1 MSYYKSLNFFFI
13 LLIASSILTNAIP
26 ILSDS
31 DMEEQEILE
40 VNVPRLRGNSTNYGY
55 ETFSN
60 GTGTYT
66 ISTDGSIVQTSTFNS
81 YYNPE
86 PRFLIFQE
94 GGPPSNDLTM
104 RCNFNEGSG
113 TDVIIN
119 DGTLAGVINGTTN
132 AGWDSSLDES
142 FNYSHVFDETSQEHI
157 NFTDRDELSFD
168 KAGSAE
174 DKPFT
179 IEFWYSVT
187 WAFPIFKSIFA
198 KANYTSSVYE
208 WDFLLDDEG
217 YLNFNLYDGDG
228 TGATFETTTWSQYT
242 HDNEWTHV
250 AFSYFGNLKTNN
262 SAGRIYVNG
271 TYQTT
276 STISSGTQ
284 AAYGG
289 MNNTDS
295 DFSLGRISG
304 GYMDG
309 WFDEFRIWNK
319 SLTASEISW
328 LYNNAPL
335 LPYNA
340 SLDIKTKLI
349 ESSPYLYAENDSM
362 LWYGDDM
369 VDWINQ
375 TTPNNLTAHYDMETG
390 YGTTLYDV
398 ENNHDATFNG
408 DIQWNTTSVNA
419 LANGSIYFDGSD
431 DFVRI
436 PDHDDFTFT
445 NGTNYFDIPYSID
458 LWIYPH
464 SVSSYRTLIQKYES
478 DTSGW
483 EEWRLIIYDG
493 ELVFYC
499 IPDWDIG
506 EMIWVQTTQADLTAY
521 NWYHITATYDGSENK
536 NGLEVYVNGEVQ
548 PVTRWWQGMTGYI
561 GMKNGNTEVI
571 MGAHYLGG
579 QWVRE
584 FVGNMD
590 EVRIWRRELGA
601 SEIYTMYKSSPYFHV
616 DRESL
621 QINCTVTY
629 NGTAGL
635 SHINLTQSW
644 WGDTPE
650 YDLTGANFDEN
661 HNIIQN
667 PSFELPAGGSTDP
680 DHWTGLRQNTGQART
695 GSWHGK
701 VTLSPNNLLYQSID
715 YWPVSMV
722 KNVTLWAR
730 KDGAGEAIINTYI
743 TYSDATQSKFY
754 LNASTTSYEK
764 FTINQTDLEYTKI
777 ITELRFEYNTSYY
790 IGLIDDVAIYLQPMI
805 EVSLDLDISQYDTQ
819 TGTMC
824 VSVWSSN
831 PHTTNSTIEIDQDT
845 IGPVMRMTT
854 GIETSNNLYYNTTHY
869 HTDGYFSDNMG
880 ATADNFVI
888 NGTAYD
894 IGGSGLGIVNCTN
907 TWGETAP
914 SNSGTNTSWSFS
926 WPIDE
931 SWTEY
936 GQIQHI
942 DNPDFED
949 GNQDWTISG
958 GSISGTNERRSH
970 SGAYFLYLNAYSNA
984 YAYQNVND
992 IPVDDVEYLYFWLYC
1007 NWHSLETFDR
1017 YAVQLTVEYN
1027 DTTSTAWNFT
1037 AQGTDNYEQMIV
1049 DTADLSAGKFIS
1061 RIRFDDKLP
1070 NTMGHLIYIDDV
1082 YLYTAFD
1089 NITDSTSITAYDNV
1103 GNPQDDFNYSEDL
1116 LFYVKFDL
1124 FASGQGG
1131 GGVQSRTINDS
1142 SSYDWPIY
1150 TTWDSDSGFNASSFV
1165 PEAQHSMC
1173 WNQTPADWMQPS
1185 VSTKVGDPDRDA
1197 FGSST
1202 FTLGFWVN
1210 IARLETTSTPIGI
1223 FYRDQ
1228 GFWVDINSQN
1238 YAVGGVREVDFELY
1252 GVGTVRSAYF
1262 IPMNQW
1268 TFVVLRWN
1276 GSEGAIFFNG
1286 TKDVNTITGTYNP
1299 TAGDFSVVFGNRYAN
1314 VDYDYYLDD
1323 LFFYTTSL
1331 SDERIELMYHMMP
1344 FSPSGDN
1351 YDDTPFTDDYD
1362 RITFGFTNDETAPS
1376 SGASFDPMSAFYEVG
1391 DTDETYYNLTS
1402 DSFWFSNSFD
1412 SDTNITFEANVT
1424 DLGAG
1429 MRGVDYGTF
1438 GDDDPAEDQT
1448 TPYHGNYTINST
1460 DSGVYLTVI
1469 AYDNVGN
1476 SATETLYCYEDGTA
1490 LWVNITGETEN
1501 SIYLYAGYGNGTQG
1515 FYGSAMGATLQ
1526 AFNISGITY
1535 TNVTILNQTDFEGS
1549 FTWGTNWTRSGEE
1562 GRSTVEWEG
1571 TYAMRITNGTSP
1583 NYDDGWIEQTCWI
1596 YSDMIASLTFMLRDR
1611 ADCDA
1616 YIVFF
1621 YTDGSNTTQ
1630 YFDGSR
1636 DENTYEQH
1644 AISPLPAGKTIN
1656 KIRFGSNYTAP
1667 SANMVLID
1675 YIKLTLGGSGDNFN
1689 DNSTFGNNPTN
1700 GGTIDNWFFVY
1711 QIDENDNGNTTVAFV
1726 SYDNVGNNYSRNYL
1740 FYEDNVAPNIDHDPS
1755 NTNET
1760 SPYLYYPND
1769 NQTGYYSENMP
1780 PGTDPYE
1787 NYLNLSLLFDEGT
1800 GSDTY
1805 DSSDE
1810 SRTITE
1816 VTWDGD
1822 EWNATSYNGQANYS
1836 FNCYAPDVVWAAWD
1850 GETPDTHAW
1859 SVGGWFAL
1867 DPTYW
1872 DGLNNFWSF
1881 VDWTWYEDAFKFYK
1895 HANDQLFIYIRGTT
1909 TTGLWGTTTMP
1920 ATQAFYTAW
1929 NFYVVTWDGNIANDP
1944 KLYVNGT
1951 EIALTEYA
1959 TISGSLRDSDRFYVG
1974 ESTSA
1979 SYYGQID
1986 SIFVYNT
1993 NISATRIADMYGYM
2007 PALFQAGESFFV
2019 GGTASDA
2026 LGITDAGVVDNTT
2039 AFLDP
2044 SNAGT
2049 VSNWSFEY
2057 KIGYTDGA
2065 TYGTINVTYTV
2076 IDWVGNSNTTWFY
2089 FYFDNQ
2095 GPTAVLE
2102 SDPEAT
2108 TYVDNYHSDQT
2119 VNATV
2124 SSITDGFPATGSG
2137 LNQSYIRWK
2146 LDGGSWGVWNTTTIR
2161 NYTLSEGEHI
2171 FYIQLRDNV
2180 TNIRE
2185 YNYTIYVDLT
2195 DPIIGI
2201 YLGLDTLVNGGFES
2215 GDDGNW
2221 TLYQSSYSTQA
2232 LRVHSG
2238 TYGMQVSVYSGGMY
2252 YDGYIEQNV
2261 TFYTDEISSFT
2272 FYERSTDTSGQT
2284 TWKVTFH
2291 YSDGTSNSWS
2301 ISNHEDFNWYQ
2312 RTVSGWSS
2320 GKVLMWFRLETI
2332 HDNGDNTGLS
2342 AVDDIVI
2349 SGSFTDVTTDELTWI
2364 DPSYGTQ
2371 FYRAI
2376 DDYANFNV
2384 TWTEL
2389 YPYRV
2394 NCSNIPL
2401 SYAEDDGP
2409 APYPSGNVS
2418 DFTITITGAAD
2429 GYYNISATIF
2439 DRSGRKSTVY
2449 TTSDNPNNLI
2459 IDNTGPTISV
2469 FQLVQHPE
2477 ALVSNYYKTTAP
2489 ETTLSGAS
2497 DGVNGSG
2504 LHDSGFIYIYQVNND
2519 GWQSWTAVT
2528 NKIWTTYDQQ
2538 NNTLKVMARDNL
2550 GWNSSVY
2557 LEWVISDTIAPDLG
2571 WLTLNESY
2579 APNWFDQSVS
2589 TAAGVTIYWTEP
2601 YPFNV
2606 TLGVSPFLPHTNDTS
2621 PSGGVSNLWVNI
2633 TGASDGSY
2641 ALSVTM
2647 WDNAGNSDNT
2657 LTGSEAPINL
2667 ESGMST
2673 RDIENWFYFYFFRA
2687 DGIGLDWR
2695 DFNTSYILDENY
2707 RPYVEQRIRGA
2718 LFAQKYLN
2726 LTSSIRFVVRNY
2738 FGDTVHNQSYTLPTS
2753 FDLYITLDVYT
2764 FKVSNLYDEVMNMT
2778 IRRPSSATIYREQ
2791 LMPYEIFSW
2800 DMYAAVYNITV
2811 YIHDTSI
2818 IALDEMGNQLIDY
2831 QVNLTISDFALF
2843 VDAPLTFR
2851 ELNMIISSIW
2861 QFNLITNKDHRAVQ
2875 PSIYIYLND
2884 SLQGGGAF
2892 TPGTVVLS
2900 RPTYGYYNLTIYAVW
2915 QSYDFTYQRWITVES
2930 NAELTNFVV
2939 AGLEEANDYLEIS
2952 WNTNKG
2958 TGRLTI
2964 KDNTSTVAIFAI
2976 EGVSELRKST
2986 VVGLHMLQFIIDVES
3001 LSFDD
3006 LYLNYTIPDWTAIV
3020 SISLQGETDGRV
3032 TMYEDQT
3039 IVATVTRSDGATF
3052 NGLVEI
3058 NGTSFTITSG
3068 TGSIVIAAPPD
3079 DGEGWRE
3086 LTYVVTD
3093 VQDGV
3098 GSSRDY
3104 VANDLDVI
3112 WDALQ
3117 FSVELGDPQVYVDEP
3132 ASFFV
3137 NITYK
3142 YDDNPSSQ
3150 FSFNVKLNDTFIKS
3164 VTTTEFE
3171 ITVTSA
3177 GTWEIKIEAIRDH
3190 IYDIDYSSGFKIRTF
3205 TAIDRVTPAA
3215 ERATQEEELGRTAA
3229 QWIVILAVAIAAI
3242 IAYYRVVRPTW
3253 RRWQMGGEYKTQT
3266 GQQIRRMTGKHKIQL
3281 DSNRRRHQPS
3291 GVRNRPRLSSRR

>member
-1 MSYYKSLNFFFI
+1 MQLYKLVNFLVFI
-13 LLIASSILTNAIP
+13 IITSTLVTTITPAFLDDKEDTVETYIKI
-26 ILSDS
+26 
-31 DMEEQEILE
+31 
-40 VNVPRLRGNSTNYGY
+40 PRLVGNQTRPY
-55 ETFSN
+55 TFTN

-66 ISTDGSIVQTSTFNS
+66 TSADGSLVQTSS
-81 YYNPE
+81 IPDRYYDAD
-86 PRFLIFQE
+86 PRFIIYEESDDGPQIEDLIAHYK
-94 GGPPSNDLTM
+94 
-104 RCNFNEGSG
+104 FNEGSG
-113 TDVIIN
+113 TDVN
-119 DGTLAGVINGTTN
+119 
-132 AGWDSSLDES
+132 DSSGNDYHGTQNGDTANRYVSS
-142 FNYSHVFDETSQEHI
+142 FNTE
-157 NFTDRDELSFD
+157 
-168 KAGSAE
+168 
-174 DKPFT
+174 
-179 IEFWYSVT
+179 
-187 WAFPIFKSIFA
+187 
-198 KANYTSSVYE
+198 ANYSLWFERLGSGNADNYVQV
-208 WDFLLDDEG
+208 DDVDA
-217 YLNFNLYDGDG
+217 FSFGDG
-228 TGATFETTTWSQYT
+228 SSDSPVSIDFWIKFNTTAASMMLFTKWNIGAEHY
-242 HDNEWTHV
+242 E
-250 AFSYFGNLKTNN
+250 
-262 SAGRIYVNG
+262 
-271 TYQTT
+271 YQ
-276 STISSGTQ
+276 I
-284 AAYGG
+284 
-289 MNNTDS
+289 NTDS
-295 DFSLGRISG
+295 NSNLTLRWDDDSEFGTGYIGRKSNTAFVANQWYHVAITYNASESGTGIKFYFNGTEISTVDYSSGSYTAMENTGANVQFGTMEG
-304 GYMDG
+304 GMDG
-309 WFDEFRIWNK
+309 LNATMDELRFWNK
-319 SLTASEISW
+319 ELTTTEITY
-328 LYNNAPL
+328 LFNNAPAIGITS
-335 LPYNA
+335 NV
-340 SLDIKTKLI
+340 SLEIKSDLI
-349 ESSPYLYAENDSM
+349 ESSPYLYAENRSM
-362 LWYGDDM
+362 FWYGDDM

-375 TTPNNLTAHYDMETG
+375 TTPSNLTAHYDMETG
-390 YGTTLYDV
+390 YGTTLYDI

-408 DIQWNTTSVNA
+408 DIQWNTTSFNTP
-419 LANGSIYFDGSD
+419 ANGSIYFDGSD

-493 ELVFYC
+493 ELYFYC
-499 IPDWDIG
+499 VPDWDIG

-521 NWYHITATYDGSENK
+521 NWYHITATYDGSEHQ
-536 NGLEVYVNGEVQ
+536 NGLEVYVNGENQ
-548 PVTRWWQGMTGYI
+548 PVTRWWQGMMGYI
-561 GMKNGNTEVI
+561 GMRNGNTEVI

-601 SEIYTMYKSSPYFHV
+601 TEIETMYKSSPNFHV
-616 DRESL
+616 TRESL
-621 QINCTVTY
+621 RINCTVTY
-629 NGTAGL
+629 NGTVGL
-635 SHINLTQSW
+635 SHVNTTASW
-644 WGDTPE
+644 WEDSPSV
-650 YDLTGANFDEN
+650 DLTEANFNEN
-661 HNIIQN
+661 YNIIQN
-667 PSFELPAGGSTDP
+667 PSFEDGTGTDP
-680 DHWTGLRQNTGQART
+680 DYWTGLRQSTGQART

-701 VTLSPNNLLYQSID
+701 VTVSPNNLLYQSID
-715 YWPVSMV
+715 NWPVSMV
-722 KNVTLWAR
+722 KNITLWAR

-743 TYSDATQSKFY
+743 TYSDATQTKFY

-764 FTINQTDLEYTKI
+764 FTINQTNLEYAKT

-790 IGLIDDVAIYLQPMI
+790 IGLIDDVAIYLLPMV
-805 EVSLDLDISQYDTQ
+805 EVSLDFDIGQYDTQ
-819 TGTMC
+819 TGTMY

-880 ATADNFVI
+880 ASPDNFVI

-894 IGGSGLGIVNCTN
+894 IGGSGLGVVNCTN
-907 TWGETAP
+907 TWGEIAP

-949 GNQDWTISG
+949 GTQNWTISG
-958 GSISGTNERRSH
+958 GSVSGTNERRSH
-970 SGAYFLYLNAYSNA
+970 SGAYFLYLQAYSNA
-984 YAYQNVND
+984 YAYQDVND

-1007 NWHSLETFDR
+1007 NWHTIETLDR

-1037 AQGTDNYEQMIV
+1037 AQGTANYEQMIV

-1103 GNPQDDFNYSEDL
+1103 GNPQDDFNYSDDL
-1116 LFYVKFDL
+1116 LFYLKFDL

-1286 TKDVNTITGTYNP
+1286 TKDANTITGTYNP

-1351 YDDTPFTDDYD
+1351 YDNTPFTDDYD
-1362 RITFGFTNDETAPS
+1362 RITFNFTNDETAPS

-1438 GDDDPAEDQT
+1438 GDDDPAEDQA

-1476 SATETLYCYEDGTA
+1476 SATETIYCYEDDTA
-1490 LWVNITGETEN
+1490 LWVSITGETED
-1501 SIYLYAGYGNGTQG
+1501 SVYLYAEYGNGTQG
-1515 FYGSAMGATLQ
+1515 FYGSAMGASLQ
-1526 AFNISGITY
+1526 TFNISGITF
-1535 TNVTILNQTDFEGS
+1535 TNVTVLNQTDFEGS
-1549 FTWGTNWTRSGEE
+1549 FTWGTNWTRSGQE
-1562 GRSTVEWEG
+1562 GRSTAEWEG

-1675 YIKLTLGGSGDNFN
+1675 YIKITLGGSGDNFN

-1700 GGTIDNWFFVY
+1700 GGTIDNWFFDY
-1711 QIDENDNGNTTVAFV
+1711 QIDENDNGNTTVAYIT
-1726 SYDNVGNNYSRNYL
+1726 YDNVGNNYSRNYL

-1755 NTNET
+1755 NTNES

-1787 NYLNLSLLFDEGT
+1787 AYLNLSLLFDEGT

-1881 VDWTWYEDAFKFYK
+1881 IDWTWYEDAFKFYK
-1895 HANDQLFIYIRGTT
+1895 HANDQLFIYIKGTT

-1929 NFYVVTWDGNIANDP
+1929 NFYVVTWDGNTANAP

-1993 NISATRIADMYGYM
+1993 NISATRIADMYMYM
-2007 PALFQAGESFFV
+2007 PDLFQAGESFFV

-2057 KIGYTDGA
+2057 KIAYTDGGI
-2065 TYGTINVTYTV
+2065 YGTINVTYTV
-2076 IDWVGNSNTTWFY
+2076 VDWVGNSNTTWFY

-2102 SDPEAT
+2102 SDPEPT

-2146 LDGGSWGVWNTTTIR
+2146 LDSGSWGVWNTTTIR

-2195 DPIIGI
+2195 DPIIGTS
-2201 YLGLDTLVNGGFES
+2201 LGLDTLVNGGFEN
-2215 GDDGNW
+2215 GNDGNW
-2221 TLYQSSYSTQA
+2221 TMTSAGGPTQSSIWVRTGSWGCTLAAYSNPW
-2232 LRVHSG
+2232 
-2238 TYGMQVSVYSGGMY
+2238 Y

-2261 TFYTDEISSFT
+2261 TFYSDEITSFT
-2272 FYERSTDTSGQT
+2272 LYTKTWQTANITVTLFYYDGSSSTQVFVSTDMDLNWEGWTVTNIDSGKIVT
-2284 TWKVTFH
+2284 KIRIGKVTPT
-2291 YSDGTSNSWS
+2291 GRSNS
-2301 ISNHEDFNWYQ
+2301 
-2312 RTVSGWSS
+2312 G
-2320 GKVLMWFRLETI
+2320 
-2332 HDNGDNTGLS
+2332 S

-2349 SGSFTDVTTDELTWI
+2349 SGSFTDVVTDELTWI

-2418 DFTITITGAAD
+2418 DFTVTITGAAD

-2469 FQLVQHPE
+2469 FQLIQHPE
-2477 ALVSNYYKTTAP
+2477 ALASNYYKTTAP

-2504 LHDSGFIYIYQVNND
+2504 LHDSGFIYTYQVNND

-2571 WLTLNESY
+2571 WLTLNESW

-2621 PSGGVSNLWVNI
+2621 PSGGVSSLWVNI

-2647 WDNAGNSDNT
+2647 WDKAGNSDNT

-2738 FGDTVHNQSYTLPTS
+2738 FGDTVHNQSYALPTS
-2753 FDLYITLDVYT
+2753 FDLYITLDVFT

-2778 IRRPSSATIYREQ
+2778 IRRPSSATIYTEQ

-2800 DMYAAVYNITV
+2800 DMYAALYNITV

-2818 IALDEMGNQLIDY
+2818 VALDEMGNQLIDY
-2831 QVNLTISDFALF
+2831 QVNLTTSDFALF

-2851 ELNMIISSIW
+2851 ELSMIISSIW
-2861 QFNLITNKDHRAVQ
+2861 QFNLITNKDHRTVQ

-2884 SLQGGGAF
+2884 SIQGGGAF
-2892 TPGTVVLS
+2892 SPGTIVLS
-2900 RPTYGYYNLTIYAVW
+2900 RPTFGYYNLTIYAVW

-2939 AGLEEANDYLEIS
+2939 AGLEEASDYLEIS

-2976 EGVSELRKST
+2976 EGVSEIRKST
-2986 VVGLHMLQFIIDVES
+2986 VVGLHMLQFVIDVES

-3086 LTYVVTD
+3086 LTYIVTD

-3150 FSFNVKLNDTFIKS
+3150 FSFNVYLNDTFIKS
-3164 VTTTEFE
+3164 ATTTEFD
-3171 ITVTSA
+3171 ITVNKA
-3177 GTWEIKIEAIRDH
+3177 GTWQIKIDAIRDH

-3215 ERATQEEELGRTAA
+3215 ERASQEEELGRTAA

-3281 DSNRRRHQPS
+3281 DSNRHRHQPS
-3291 GVRNRPRLSSRR
+3291 GVRNRPRMTRR